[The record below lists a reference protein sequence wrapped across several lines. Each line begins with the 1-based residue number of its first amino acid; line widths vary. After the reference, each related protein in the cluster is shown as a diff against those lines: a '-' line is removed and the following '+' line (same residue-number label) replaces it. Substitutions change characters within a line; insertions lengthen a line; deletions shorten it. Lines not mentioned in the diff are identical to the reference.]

1 MSDSSSSP
9 SLTRKSAA
17 LIGLAIVFVIALLV
31 NFIVQKFALRADLTE
46 NNAYTLSEGTKNILN
61 SLETPVSIR
70 YFVTDSADVMSPAER
85 ARTQRFEDL
94 LNEYV
99 RHAPSRELTL
109 PNEQGEFEEQ
119 NVKMLTVE
127 KLNPEPDTDAE
138 DAAILAGLQRGQSPE
153 TMNEIFFGLTA
164 KSLLNEETMPFI
176 AAIPETSLEYE
187 LSQMISSVHST
198 EKKLITVMTSMEVAG
213 GFSGNFQAPPKQP
226 WFFLQQ
232 LQENYQVETI
242 PATATEIPED
252 TSALLV
258 VHPYDITPEAQ
269 FAIDQYLLA
278 GGDLLVMVDPNFF
291 YSRAL
296 GGGQPQMP
304 GMPPQST
311 VPPTSDLDTLFSA
324 WGVKYDA
331 NQVLADVSYA
341 TEILQ
346 RGNFSPTF
354 LTLNAEAVSAAGKDS
369 MITSKM
375 TQLNALTPG
384 AFEFEK
390 KEGIEYA
397 TLIQSSPAN
406 QLVDPFDADP
416 TTEGGV
422 DRLREKFAP
431 HGESRALIAQLTGTF
446 STAFPDGDPAAVE
459 EAEEA
464 SEDGEENGEAAEAE
478 ATEEAATPAALT
490 ESSEPGRV
498 LLISD
503 VDFIYDTNVV
513 RIQEIQGFGI
523 RIPQILNQNTE
534 LFANAVDMLSGDVNL
549 MQIRSRQSVRR
560 PFIKQNEWKMETEKK
575 FQAELAS
582 FEEEMQATEAE
593 LQGIMANTPGD
604 INEAMLSPEVQQ
616 KVMEL
621 REKEVIT
628 GKRIREIQKASAK
641 EFRQKISIYKLGN
654 TLIIPAVLVIFGV
667 FFAISRRRSTAAR

>member
-1 MSDSSSSP
+1 MSDSTSRP
-9 SLTRKSAA
+9 NLTRKSAA

-46 NNAYTLSEGTKNILN
+46 NNAYTLSEGTKNILS

-99 RHAPSRELTL
+99 RHAPSRVLNL
-109 PNEQGEFEEQ
+109 PNEEGEFEAQ

-138 DAAILAGLQRGQSPE
+138 DAALLAGLQRGQSPE
-153 TMNEIFFGLTA
+153 TLNEIFFGLTA

-176 AAIPETSLEYE
+176 AAIQETSLEYE

-198 EKKLITVMTSMEVAG
+198 EKKLLTVMTSMEVAG

-242 PATATEIPED
+242 PATATQIPAE
-252 TSALLV
+252 TSALIV
-258 VHPYDITPEAQ
+258 IHPYDITPEAQ

-278 GGDLLVMVDPNFF
+278 GGDVLIMVDPNFF

-304 GMPPQST
+304 GAPPQSN
-311 VPPTSDLDTLFSA
+311 VPPTSDLDTLFAA

-331 NQVLADVSYA
+331 NQVLADTSYA

-354 LTLNAEAVSAAGKDS
+354 LTLNAEAVSSAGQDS

-384 AFEFEK
+384 AFEFEE
-390 KEGIEYA
+390 KEGIAVA
-397 TLIQSSPAN
+397 TLIESSKAN

-422 DRLREKFAP
+422 DRLREKFTP
-431 HGESRALIAQLTGTF
+431 HGEPRALVAQLTGTF
-446 STAFPDGDPAAVE
+446 TTAFPDGDPAAAQE
-459 EAEEA
+459 
-464 SEDGEENGEAAEAE
+464 
-478 ATEEAATPAALT
+478 TEEAPKEGDQSDEPEKTEETEEPAALT
-490 ESSEPGRV
+490 ESKEPGRV
-498 LLISD
+498 LLFSD

-560 PFIKQNEWKMETEKK
+560 PFIKQNEWKMETEAK
-575 FQAELAS
+575 FQVELAK
-582 FEEEMQATEAE
+582 FEQEMKATEAE

-621 REKEVIT
+621 REKEITT

-654 TLIIPAVLVIFGV
+654 TLIIPAVLIIFGV